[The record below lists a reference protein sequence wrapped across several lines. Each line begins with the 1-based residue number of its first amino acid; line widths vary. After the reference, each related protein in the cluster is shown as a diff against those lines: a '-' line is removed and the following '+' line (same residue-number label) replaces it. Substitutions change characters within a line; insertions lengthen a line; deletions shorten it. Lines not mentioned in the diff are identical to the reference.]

1 MKKLSILDVIA
12 CIVFTVFWVALI
24 AVDSDTLMPLVVVVA
39 SWALLALYAW
49 LKGWFYHPGDEKRKR
64 R

>member
-1 MKKLSILDVIA
+1 MKKLSILDILA

-24 AVDSDTLMPLVVVVA
+24 AVDSGTLMPLVVVFV
-39 SWALLALYAW
+39 SWLLLALYAW
-49 LKGWFYHPGDEKRKR
+49 LKGWFYCPGDEEGKR

>member
-12 CIVFTVFWVALI
+12 CIAFTLFWVALL
-24 AVDSDTLMPLVVVVA
+24 AVDSGNLMPLVVVVA

-49 LKGWFYHPGDEKRKR
+49 LKGWFYCPGDEEGKR